1 MCNGHADECIQ
12 TAEDSQFRCKCKHQT
27 CGIKCEECCV
37 KFVQKKWRPGTAES
51 SNECEGD

>member
-37 KFVQKKWRPGTAES
+37 GFVQKKWRPGTAES